1 MIVQSRQQM
10 QARICR
16 KDIECII
23 PLSSYHP
30 SANRNR
36 NKRTIRRGHRPPSE
50 SETTVFARNLGGR
63 PKGTTDAFYRWLSSQ
78 WKKAVNLLTR
88 PNQMMYYLDMTR
100 RRWSTTKLNMQL
112 MPNLHCTTSQYR
124 LHNKTNNPLPPAP
137 IVESVVGISHS
148 THPQWIV
155 ASYSHHT
162 KGFYFQLV
170 VVE

>member
-1 MIVQSRQQM
+1 MMIVQSRRQM
-10 QARICR
+10 QARVCR
-16 KDIECII
+16 KDVECIL

-36 NKRTIRRGHRPPSE
+36 NKRTIRRGHLPPSE

-88 PNQMMYYLDMTR
+88 PNQMMYLDMTR

-112 MPNLHCTTSQYR
+112 MPNLPCTTSQYR
-124 LHNKTNNPLPPAP
+124 LHNKTNTSFTQPAP
-137 IVESVVGISHS
+137 IVESVDGISHS
-148 THPQWIV
+148 THPQFV
-155 ASYSHHT
+155 LTSHQ
-162 KGFYFQLV
+162 KKRV
-170 VVE
+170 DVKD

>member
-1 MIVQSRQQM
+1 MQIETETSALSDEDIVRHRSQR
-10 QARICR
+10 R
-16 KDIECII
+16 
-23 PLSSYHP
+23 LSLL
-30 SANRNR
+30 
-36 NKRTIRRGHRPPSE
+36 
-50 SETTVFARNLGGR
+50 ETWVVDQ
-63 PKGTTDAFYRWLSSQ
+63 KGTTDAFYRWLSSQ